1 MNMHLYPKL
10 AWHGIIKNKKTYV
23 PFLLTSIGLVMM
35 FYIVSYLTY
44 NKSVKQMRGGSD
56 MQMILSWGVPVVA
69 FFVVIFLFY
78 MNSFLMRRRKTEFGL
93 YNILGMGKG
102 NIARVLLWQNLM
114 LFAVSIVG
122 GLGMGILLSKLAE
135 LCAAKMLSNQAS
147 LAFVIEP
154 SAVRNTL
161 FLTVLS
167 FVLILLYSLGQIHVA
182 KPIELLHGEKTGE
195 KPPKARWILALIGV
209 VLLGTAYYLA
219 VTTREPVQ
227 ALLVLFVA
235 IVLVIVGSYL
245 LFICGS
251 VALCKM
257 LQKNKKYYYKLNHFI
272 SVSSMSYRMK
282 RNGASLASICI
293 LSTGVLVMISS
304 SLCLRIGEDE
314 SLHARYPRDIEVS
327 ILTKDYDQSIAAAS
341 YIEQQVD
348 AVLQASHQTRKNELA
363 YNNLNFAALRQG
375 GDISVKQYTEVS
387 GTQYAESIDKLV
399 MLNIVTLDTYEKIT
413 GTTETLGENEVL
425 LHMFRG
431 KYSDDSLNID
441 GQFQF
446 HVQKQVDAY
455 IESGD
460 NTAATYPTMYLVV
473 PDGDTMNR
481 LYEYQYS
488 VYGEKAASSLQT
500 CMGFDLSCNADAQIQ
515 LTEKL
520 IEQFASGAETHLD
533 YFYEV
538 KGLEMQRYSFYSLFG
553 GLLFLGILLS
563 VVFLFGTVLIM
574 YYKQISEGYEDAA
587 RFEILQKV
595 GMTRKE
601 IKKSINSQILTVFAA
616 PLLASGVHMCFAF
629 PLIRK
634 LLMMFGLSNTPLL
647 VGVTVGSY
655 LVFAVLYAVMYKA
668 TSRSYYQ
675 LVK

>member
-1 MNMHLYPKL
+1 MKMNLYPKL
-10 AWHGIIKNKKTYV
+10 AWHGISKNKKTYV

-44 NKSVKQMRGGSD
+44 NKSVKQMRGGDD

-93 YNILGMGKG
+93 YNILGMGKS
-102 NIARVLLWQNLM
+102 NIARILLWQNFM
-114 LFAVSIVG
+114 LLVVSAAG

-304 SLCLRIGEDE
+304 SLCLRIGEDA
-314 SLHARYPRDIEVS
+314 SLHTRYPRDLEVG
-327 ILTKDYDQSIAAAS
+327 IFTKDYDQSVAAAS

-348 AVLQASHQTRKNELA
+348 AVLQASHQTRKNELT

-375 GDISVKQYTEVS
+375 GDISVKPYTEVS
-387 GTQYAESIDKLV
+387 GTQLV
-399 MLNIVTLDTYEKIT
+399 MLNFVTLDTYEKIT

-425 LHMFRG
+425 LCMFRG
-431 KYSDDSLNID
+431 TFSGDALNID
-441 GQFQF
+441 DQFQF
-446 HVQKQVDAY
+446 HIKKQVPDFL
-455 IESGD
+455 ESGD
-460 NTAATYPTMYLVV
+460 NAIATYPTMYLVV
-473 PDGDTMNR
+473 PDGETMSR
-481 LYEYQYS
+481 LYKYQYS
-488 VYGEKAASSLQT
+488 VYGEEMASSYQT
-500 CMGFDLSCNADAQIQ
+500 WLGFDLDCNADTQMELEKQ
-515 LTEKL
+515 LEQ
-520 IEQFASGAETHLD
+520 QFADNAQTHQE

-538 KGLEMQRYSFYSLFG
+538 ESLEMQRYSFYSLFG

-595 GMTRKE
+595 GMTRKA

-616 PLLASGVHMCFAF
+616 PLLASGVHLCFAF
-629 PLIRK
+629 PLLRK
-634 LLMMFGLSNTPLL
+634 LLLMFGLSNTPLL

-655 LVFAVLYAVMYKA
+655 LIFGVLYAVMYKA

>member
-1 MNMHLYPKL
+1 MKMNLYPKL
-10 AWHGIIKNKKTYV
+10 AWHGIVKNKKTYV

-35 FYIVSYLTY
+35 FYIVSYLAY
-44 NKSVKQMRGGSD
+44 NKSVKQMRGGDD

-102 NIARVLLWQNLM
+102 NIARILLWQNLM
-114 LFAVSIVG
+114 LLAVSIVG

-147 LAFVIEP
+147 LVFVIEP
-154 SAVRNTL
+154 NAVRNTL
-161 FLTVLS
+161 LLTVFS

-182 KPIELLHGEKTGE
+182 KPVELLHGEKTGE
-195 KPPKARWILALIGV
+195 KPPKARWLLTLIGV

-219 VTTREPVQ
+219 VTTKEPVK
-227 ALLVLFVA
+227 ALIVLFVA
-235 IVLVIVGSYL
+235 IVLVIIASYL

-251 VALCKM
+251 VALCKL

-304 SLCLRIGEDE
+304 SLCLRIGEDA
-314 SLHARYPRDIEVS
+314 SLHTSYPRDIEVG
-327 ILTKDYDQSIAAAS
+327 ILTKDYDQSVAAAS

-348 AVLQASHQTRKNELA
+348 AVLQSSHQTRKNELA
-363 YNNLNFAALRQG
+363 YNNLNFAALLEG
-375 GDISVKQYTEVS
+375 SDISVKRYTEISGSQYT
-387 GTQYAESIDKLV
+387 ESIDKLV

-431 KYSDDSLNID
+431 KFKGDSLNID
-441 GQFQF
+441 DQFQF
-446 HVQKQVDAY
+446 HVQKQVSSYA
-455 IESGD
+455 ESGD
-460 NTAATYPTMYLVV
+460 NAAAINPTMYLVV
-473 PDGDTMNR
+473 PDGETMKQ
-481 LYEYQYS
+481 LYEYQYA
-488 VYGEKAASSLQT
+488 VYGKDMASSYQT
-500 CMGFDLSCNADAQIQ
+500 WLGFDLDCNADTQIQ

-520 IEQFASGAETHLD
+520 MDQFASGAETHHD
-533 YFYEV
+533 YFYQI
-538 KGLEMQRYSFYSLFG
+538 KSLEMQRYSFYSLFG
-553 GLLFLGILLS
+553 GLLYLGILLS

-616 PLLASGVHMCFAF
+616 PLLASGVHLCFAF
-629 PLIRK
+629 PLIQK
-634 LLMMFGLSNTPLL
+634 LLLMFGLSNTPLL

-655 LVFAVLYAVMYKA
+655 MIFAALYAVMYKA

>member
-1 MNMHLYPKL
+1 MKMNLYPKL
-10 AWHGIIKNKKTYV
+10 AWHGISKNKKTYV

-44 NKSVKQMRGGSD
+44 NKSVKQMRGGDD

-93 YNILGMGKG
+93 YNILGMGKS
-102 NIARVLLWQNLM
+102 NIARILLWQNFM
-114 LFAVSIVG
+114 LLVVSAAG

-209 VLLGTAYYLA
+209 VLLGTANYLA

-235 IVLVIVGSYL
+235 IVLVIIGSYL

-460 NTAATYPTMYLVV
+460 NAIATYPTMYLVV
-473 PDGDTMNR
+473 PDGETMSR

-488 VYGEKAASSLQT
+488 VYGEEMASSYQT
-500 CMGFDLSCNADAQIQ
+500 WLGFDLDCNADTQIELTKQ
-515 LTEKL
+515 LYD
-520 IEQFASGAETHLD
+520 QFAEGSETHPN
-533 YFYEV
+533 FYYEI
-538 KGLEMQRYSFYSLFG
+538 KGLETQRYSFYSLFG

-616 PLLASGVHMCFAF
+616 PLLASGVHLCFAF
-629 PLIRK
+629 PLIQK
-634 LLMMFGLSNTPLL
+634 LLLMFGLSNTPLL

-655 LVFAVLYAVMYKA
+655 LIFGVLYAVMYKA

>member
-1 MNMHLYPKL
+1 MKMNLYPKL
-10 AWHGIIKNKKTYV
+10 AWHGISKNKKTYV

-44 NKSVKQMRGGSD
+44 NKSVKQMRGGDD

-93 YNILGMGKG
+93 YNILGMGKS
-102 NIARVLLWQNLM
+102 NIARILLWQNFM
-114 LFAVSIVG
+114 LLVVSAAG

-235 IVLVIVGSYL
+235 IVLVIIGSYL

-460 NTAATYPTMYLVV
+460 NAIATYPTMYLVV
-473 PDGDTMNR
+473 PDGETMSR

-488 VYGEKAASSLQT
+488 VYGEEMASSYQT
-500 CMGFDLSCNADAQIQ
+500 WLGFDLDCNADTQIELTKQ
-515 LTEKL
+515 LYD
-520 IEQFASGAETHLD
+520 QFAEGSETHPN
-533 YFYEV
+533 FYYEI
-538 KGLEMQRYSFYSLFG
+538 KGLETQRYSSYSLFG

-616 PLLASGVHMCFAF
+616 PLLASGVHLCFAF
-629 PLIRK
+629 PLIQK
-634 LLMMFGLSNTPLL
+634 LLLMFGLSNTPLL

-655 LVFAVLYAVMYKA
+655 LIFGVLYAVMYKA

>member
-1 MNMHLYPKL
+1 MKMNLYPKL
-10 AWHGIIKNKKTYV
+10 AWHGISKNKKTYV

-35 FYIVSYLTY
+35 FYIVSYFTY
-44 NKSVKQMRGGSD
+44 NKSVKQMRGGDD

-93 YNILGMGKG
+93 YNILGMGKS
-102 NIARVLLWQNLM
+102 NIARILLWQNFM
-114 LFAVSIVG
+114 LLVVSAAG

-616 PLLASGVHMCFAF
+616 PLLASGVHLCFAF
-629 PLIRK
+629 PLIQK
-634 LLMMFGLSNTPLL
+634 LLLMFGLSNTPLL

-655 LVFAVLYAVMYKA
+655 LIFGVLYAVMYKA

>member
-1 MNMHLYPKL
+1 M
-10 AWHGIIKNKKTYV
+10 
-23 PFLLTSIGLVMM
+23 
-35 FYIVSYLTY
+35 
-44 NKSVKQMRGGSD
+44 
-56 MQMILSWGVPVVA
+56 
-69 FFVVIFLFY
+69 
-78 MNSFLMRRRKTEFGL
+78 
-93 YNILGMGKG
+93 
-102 NIARVLLWQNLM
+102 
-114 LFAVSIVG
+114 
-122 GLGMGILLSKLAE
+122 
-135 LCAAKMLSNQAS
+135 
-147 LAFVIEP
+147 
-154 SAVRNTL
+154 
-161 FLTVLS
+161 
-167 FVLILLYSLGQIHVA
+167 
-182 KPIELLHGEKTGE
+182 
-195 KPPKARWILALIGV
+195 

-348 AVLQASHQTRKNELA
+348 AILQASHQTRKNELA

-616 PLLASGVHMCFAF
+616 PLLASGVHLCFAF
-629 PLIRK
+629 PLIQK
-634 LLMMFGLSNTPLL
+634 LLLMFGLSNTPLL

-655 LVFAVLYAVMYKA
+655 LIFGVLYAVMYKA

>member
-1 MNMHLYPKL
+1 MKMNLYPKL
-10 AWHGIIKNKKTYV
+10 AWHGISKNKKTYV

-44 NKSVKQMRGGSD
+44 NKSVKQMRGGDD

-93 YNILGMGKG
+93 YNILGMGKS
-102 NIARVLLWQNLM
+102 NIARILLWQNFM
-114 LFAVSIVG
+114 LLVVSAAG

-227 ALLVLFVA
+227 ALRVLFVA

-348 AVLQASHQTRKNELA
+348 AVLQASHQTLKNEIA
-363 YNNLNFAALRQG
+363 YNNLNFAALKQG
-375 GDISVKQYTEVS
+375 SDISVKQYTEVS

-500 CMGFDLSCNADAQIQ
+500 CMGFDLDCNADTQIELTKQ
-515 LTEKL
+515 LYD
-520 IEQFASGAETHLD
+520 QFAEGSETHPN
-533 YFYEV
+533 FYYEI
-538 KGLEMQRYSFYSLFG
+538 KGLETQRYSFYSLFG

-616 PLLASGVHMCFAF
+616 PLLASGVHLCFAF
-629 PLIRK
+629 PLIQK
-634 LLMMFGLSNTPLL
+634 LLLMFGLSNTPLL

-655 LVFAVLYAVMYKA
+655 LIFGVLYAVMYKA

>member
-1 MNMHLYPKL
+1 M
-10 AWHGIIKNKKTYV
+10 
-23 PFLLTSIGLVMM
+23 
-35 FYIVSYLTY
+35 
-44 NKSVKQMRGGSD
+44 
-56 MQMILSWGVPVVA
+56 
-69 FFVVIFLFY
+69 
-78 MNSFLMRRRKTEFGL
+78 
-93 YNILGMGKG
+93 
-102 NIARVLLWQNLM
+102 
-114 LFAVSIVG
+114 
-122 GLGMGILLSKLAE
+122 
-135 LCAAKMLSNQAS
+135 
-147 LAFVIEP
+147 
-154 SAVRNTL
+154 RNTL

-348 AVLQASHQTRKNELA
+348 AVLQASHQTLKNEIA
-363 YNNLNFAALRQG
+363 YNNLNFAALKQG
-375 GDISVKQYTEVS
+375 SDISVKQYTEVS

-500 CMGFDLSCNADAQIQ
+500 CMGFDLDCNADTQIELTKQ
-515 LTEKL
+515 LYD
-520 IEQFASGAETHLD
+520 QFAEGSETHPN
-533 YFYEV
+533 FYYEI
-538 KGLEMQRYSFYSLFG
+538 KGLETQRYSFYSLFG

-616 PLLASGVHMCFAF
+616 PLLASGVHLCFAF
-629 PLIRK
+629 PLIQK
-634 LLMMFGLSNTPLL
+634 LLLMFGLSNTPLL

-655 LVFAVLYAVMYKA
+655 LIFGVLYAVMYKA

>member
-1 MNMHLYPKL
+1 
-10 AWHGIIKNKKTYV
+10 
-23 PFLLTSIGLVMM
+23 
-35 FYIVSYLTY
+35 
-44 NKSVKQMRGGSD
+44 
-56 MQMILSWGVPVVA
+56 
-69 FFVVIFLFY
+69 
-78 MNSFLMRRRKTEFGL
+78 
-93 YNILGMGKG
+93 
-102 NIARVLLWQNLM
+102 
-114 LFAVSIVG
+114 
-122 GLGMGILLSKLAE
+122 MGILLSKLAE

-616 PLLASGVHMCFAF
+616 PLLASGVHLCFAF
-629 PLIRK
+629 PLIQK
-634 LLMMFGLSNTPLL
+634 LLLMFGLSNTPLL

-655 LVFAVLYAVMYKA
+655 LIFGVLYAVMYKA

>member
-1 MNMHLYPKL
+1 MKMNLYPKL
-10 AWHGIIKNKKTYV
+10 AWHGISKNKKTYV

-44 NKSVKQMRGGSD
+44 NKSVKQMRGGDD

-93 YNILGMGKG
+93 YNILGMGKS
-102 NIARVLLWQNLM
+102 NIARILLWQNFM
-114 LFAVSIVG
+114 LLVVSAAG

-314 SLHARYPRDIEVS
+314 SLHTRYPRDIEVG
-327 ILTKDYDQSIAAAS
+327 IFTKDYDQSMEAAS

-399 MLNIVTLDTYEKIT
+399 MLNFVTLDTYEKIT

-425 LHMFRG
+425 LCMFRG
-431 KYSDDSLNID
+431 TFSGDSLNID
-441 GQFQF
+441 DQFQF
-446 HVQKQVDAY
+446 HIRKQVPDFL
-455 IESGD
+455 ESGD
-460 NTAATYPTMYLVV
+460 NATATYPTMYLVV
-473 PDGDTMNR
+473 PDGETMSR

-500 CMGFDLSCNADAQIQ
+500 CMGFDLDCNADTQIELTKQ
-515 LTEKL
+515 LYD
-520 IEQFASGAETHLD
+520 QFAEGSETHPN
-533 YFYEV
+533 FYYEI
-538 KGLEMQRYSFYSLFG
+538 KGLETQRYSFYSLFG

-616 PLLASGVHMCFAF
+616 PLLASGVHLCFAF
-629 PLIRK
+629 PLIQK
-634 LLMMFGLSNTPLL
+634 LLLMFGLSNTPLL

-655 LVFAVLYAVMYKA
+655 LIFGVLYAVMYKA

>member
-1 MNMHLYPKL
+1 MKMNLYPKL
-10 AWHGIIKNKKTYV
+10 AWHGISKNKKTYV

-44 NKSVKQMRGGSD
+44 NKSVKQMRGGDD

-93 YNILGMGKG
+93 YNILGMGKS
-102 NIARVLLWQNLM
+102 NIARILLWQNFM
-114 LFAVSIVG
+114 LLVVSAAG

-147 LAFVIEP
+147 LVFVIEP
-154 SAVRNTL
+154 YAVRNTL
-161 FLTVLS
+161 ILTVLS

-182 KPIELLHGEKTGE
+182 KPVELLHGEKTGE

-235 IVLVIVGSYL
+235 IVLVIIGSYL

-304 SLCLRIGEDE
+304 SLCLRIGEDD
-314 SLHARYPRDIEVS
+314 SLHTRYPRDIEVG
-327 ILTKDYDQSIAAAS
+327 ILTKDYDQSMEAAS

-399 MLNIVTLDTYEKIT
+399 MLNFVTLDTYEKIT

-425 LHMFRG
+425 LCMFRG
-431 KYSDDSLNID
+431 TFSGDSLNID
-441 GQFQF
+441 DQFQF
-446 HVQKQVDAY
+446 HIRKQVPDFL
-455 IESGD
+455 ESGD
-460 NTAATYPTMYLVV
+460 NAIATYPTMYLVV
-473 PDGDTMNR
+473 PDGETMSR

-488 VYGEKAASSLQT
+488 VYGEEMASSYQT
-500 CMGFDLSCNADAQIQ
+500 WLGFDLDCNADTQIELTKQ
-515 LTEKL
+515 LYD
-520 IEQFASGAETHLD
+520 QFAEGSETHPN
-533 YFYEV
+533 FYYEI
-538 KGLEMQRYSFYSLFG
+538 KGLETQRYSFYSL
-553 GLLFLGILLS
+553 LFLGNLLS
-563 VVFLFGTVLIM
+563 VVFLFGMVLIM

-616 PLLASGVHMCFAF
+616 PLLASGVHLCFAF
-629 PLIRK
+629 PLIQK
-634 LLMMFGLSNTPLL
+634 LLLMFGLSNTPLL

-655 LVFAVLYAVMYKA
+655 LIFGVLYAVMYKA

>member
-1 MNMHLYPKL
+1 MKMNLYPKL
-10 AWHGIIKNKKTYV
+10 AWHGISKNKKTYV

-44 NKSVKQMRGGSD
+44 NKSVKQMRGGDD

-93 YNILGMGKG
+93 YNILGMGKS
-102 NIARVLLWQNLM
+102 NIAHILLWQNFM
-114 LFAVSIVG
+114 LLVVSAAG

-616 PLLASGVHMCFAF
+616 PLLASGVHLCFAF
-629 PLIRK
+629 PLIQK
-634 LLMMFGLSNTPLL
+634 LLLMFGLSNTPLL

-655 LVFAVLYAVMYKA
+655 LIFGVLYAVMYKA

>member
-1 MNMHLYPKL
+1 MKMNLYPKL
-10 AWHGIIKNKKTYV
+10 AWHGISKNKKTYV

-35 FYIVSYLTY
+35 FYIVSYLAY
-44 NKSVKQMRGGSD
+44 NKSVKQMRGGDD

-93 YNILGMGKG
+93 YNILGMGKS
-102 NIARVLLWQNLM
+102 NIARILLWQNFM
-114 LFAVSIVG
+114 LLVVSAAG
-122 GLGMGILLSKLAE
+122 GLGMGLLLSKLAE

-147 LAFVIEP
+147 LVFVIEP
-154 SAVRNTL
+154 YAVRNTL
-161 FLTVLS
+161 ILTVLS

-182 KPIELLHGEKTGE
+182 KPVELLHGEKNGE
-195 KPPKARWILALIGV
+195 KPPKTRWLLTLIGV

-235 IVLVIVGSYL
+235 IVLVIIGSYL

-304 SLCLRIGEDE
+304 SLCLRIGEDD
-314 SLHARYPRDIEVS
+314 SLHTRYPRDIEVG
-327 ILTKDYDQSIAAAS
+327 ILTKDYDQSMEAAS

-363 YNNLNFAALRQG
+363 YNNLNFAALLDG
-375 GDISVKQYTEVS
+375 SDVSVKKYTEISAAQYTE
-387 GTQYAESIDKLV
+387 SISNLV
-399 MLNIVTLDTYEKIT
+399 MLNIVTLNTYEKIT

-425 LHMFRG
+425 LYMYRG
-431 KYSDDSLNID
+431 KFKGDSLNID
-441 GQFQF
+441 DQFQF
-446 HVQKQVDAY
+446 HVQKQVPAY
-455 IESGD
+455 AESGD
-460 NTAATYPTMYLVV
+460 NAAAINPTIYLVV
-473 PDGDTMNR
+473 PDDDTIKQ
-481 LYEYQYS
+481 LYKYQYT
-488 VYGEKAASSLQT
+488 VYGKETASNYQT
-500 CMGFDLSCNADAQIQ
+500 WMGFDLDCNADTQIELTKQ
-515 LTEKL
+515 LDD
-520 IEQFASGAETHLD
+520 QFAEGSETHPN
-533 YFYEV
+533 FYYEI
-538 KGLEMQRYSFYSLFG
+538 KGLETQRYSFYSLFG

-616 PLLASGVHMCFAF
+616 PLLASGVHLCFAF
-629 PLIRK
+629 PLIQK
-634 LLMMFGLSNTPLL
+634 LLLMFGLSNTPLL

-655 LVFAVLYAVMYKA
+655 LIFGVLYAVMYKA

>member
-1 MNMHLYPKL
+1 MKMNLYPKL
-10 AWHGIIKNKKTYV
+10 AWHGISKNKKTYV

-44 NKSVKQMRGGSD
+44 NKSVKQMRGGDD

-93 YNILGMGKG
+93 YNILGMGKS
-102 NIARVLLWQNLM
+102 NIARILLWQYFM
-114 LFAVSIVG
+114 LLVVSAAG

-616 PLLASGVHMCFAF
+616 PLLASGVHLCFAF
-629 PLIRK
+629 PLIQK
-634 LLMMFGLSNTPLL
+634 LLLMFGLSNTPLL

-655 LVFAVLYAVMYKA
+655 LIFGVLYAVMYKA

>member
-1 MNMHLYPKL
+1 MKMNLYPKL
-10 AWHGIIKNKKTYV
+10 AWHGISKNKKTYV

-44 NKSVKQMRGGSD
+44 NKSVKQMRGGDD

-93 YNILGMGKG
+93 YNILGMGKS
-102 NIARVLLWQNLM
+102 NIARILLWQNFM
-114 LFAVSIVG
+114 LLVVSAAG

-135 LCAAKMLSNQAS
+135 LCAAKMLSNQDS

-182 KPIELLHGEKTGE
+182 KPVELLHGEKTGE

-235 IVLVIVGSYL
+235 IVLVIIGSYL

-251 VALCKM
+251 VALCKL

-304 SLCLRIGEDE
+304 SLCLRIGEDD
-314 SLHARYPRDIEVS
+314 SLHTRYPRDIEVG
-327 ILTKDYDQSIAAAS
+327 ILTKDYDQSMEAAS

-348 AVLQASHQTRKNELA
+348 AVLQASHQTLKNEIA
-363 YNNLNFAALRQG
+363 YNNLNFAALKQG
-375 GDISVKQYTEVS
+375 SDISVKQYTEVS
-387 GTQYAESIDKLV
+387 GTQYAENINNLV
-399 MLNIVTLDTYEKIT
+399 MLNFVTLDTYEKIT

-425 LHMFRG
+425 LCMFRG
-431 KYSDDSLNID
+431 TFSGDSLNID
-441 GQFQF
+441 DQFQF
-446 HVQKQVDAY
+446 HIRKQVPDFL
-455 IESGD
+455 ESGD
-460 NTAATYPTMYLVV
+460 NATATYPTMYLVV
-473 PDGDTMNR
+473 PDGETMSR

-488 VYGEKAASSLQT
+488 VYGEEMASSYQT
-500 CMGFDLSCNADAQIQ
+500 WLGFDLDCNADTQIELTKQ
-515 LTEKL
+515 LYD
-520 IEQFASGAETHLD
+520 QFAEGSETHPN
-533 YFYEV
+533 FYYEI
-538 KGLEMQRYSFYSLFG
+538 KGLETQRYSFYSLFG

-616 PLLASGVHMCFAF
+616 PLLASGVHLCFAF
-629 PLIRK
+629 PLIQK
-634 LLMMFGLSNTPLL
+634 LLLMFGLSNTPLL

-655 LVFAVLYAVMYKA
+655 LIFGVLYAVMYKA

>member
-1 MNMHLYPKL
+1 MKMNLYPKL

-44 NKSVKQMRGGSD
+44 NKSVKQMRGGDD

-102 NIARVLLWQNLM
+102 NIARILLWQNLM
-114 LFAVSIVG
+114 LFVVSTVG

-147 LAFVIEP
+147 LVFVIEP
-154 SAVRNTL
+154 NAVRNTL
-161 FLTVLS
+161 LLTVLS

-182 KPIELLHGEKTGE
+182 KPVELLHGEKTGE
-195 KPPKARWILALIGV
+195 KPPKARWLLALIGV
-209 VLLGTAYYLA
+209 VLLSTAYYLA
-219 VTTREPVQ
+219 VTTKEPVQ

-235 IVLVIVGSYL
+235 IVLVIIGSYL

-251 VALCKM
+251 VALCKL

-314 SLHARYPRDIEVS
+314 SLHTRYPRDIEVG
-327 ILTKDYDQSIAAAS
+327 IVTKDYDQSIAAAS

-363 YNNLNFAALRQG
+363 YNNLNFTALLDG
-375 GDISVKQYTEVS
+375 SDISIKKYTEIS
-387 GTQYAESIDKLV
+387 GTQYAESIDNLV
-399 MLNIVTLDTYEKIT
+399 ILNIVTLDTYEKIT
-413 GTTETLGENEVL
+413 GTTETLGKNEVL

-431 KYSDDSLNID
+431 KFNGDSLNLD
-441 GQFQF
+441 DQLQF
-446 HVQKQVDAY
+446 HVQKQVPAY
-455 IESGD
+455 AESGD
-460 NTAATYPTMYLVV
+460 NAAAINPTMYLVV
-473 PDGDTMNR
+473 PDGDTMKQ
-481 LYEYQYS
+481 LYEYQYAA
-488 VYGEKAASSLQT
+488 YGKEMASSYQT
-500 CMGFDLSCNADAQIQ
+500 WMGFDLDCDADTQME
-515 LTEKL
+515 LTEQL
-520 IEQFASGAETHLD
+520 YDQFAEGSETHPN
-533 YFYEV
+533 YFYEI
-538 KGLEMQRYSFYSLFG
+538 KGLETQRYSFYSLFG

-601 IKKSINSQILTVFAA
+601 IRKSINSQILTVFAA
-616 PLLASGVHMCFAF
+616 PLLASGIHLCFAF
-629 PLIRK
+629 PLIQK
-634 LLMMFGLSNTPLL
+634 LLLMFGLSNTPLL
-647 VGVTVGSY
+647 VGITVGSY
-655 LVFAVLYAVMYKA
+655 LIFGILYAVMYKA

>member
-1 MNMHLYPKL
+1 MKMNLYPKL
-10 AWHGIIKNKKTYV
+10 AWHGISKNKKTYV

-44 NKSVKQMRGGSD
+44 NKSVKQMRGGDD

-93 YNILGMGKG
+93 YNILGMGKS
-102 NIARVLLWQNLM
+102 NIARILLWQNFM
-114 LFAVSIVG
+114 LLVVSAAG

-304 SLCLRIGEDE
+304 SLCLRIGEDD
-314 SLHARYPRDIEVS
+314 SLHTRYPRDIEVS

-348 AVLQASHQTRKNELA
+348 AVLQASHQTLKNEIA
-363 YNNLNFAALRQG
+363 YNNLNFAALKQG
-375 GDISVKQYTEVS
+375 SDISVKQYTEVS

-500 CMGFDLSCNADAQIQ
+500 CMGFDLDCNADTQIELTKQ
-515 LTEKL
+515 LYD
-520 IEQFASGAETHLD
+520 QFAEGSETHPN
-533 YFYEV
+533 FYYEI
-538 KGLEMQRYSFYSLFG
+538 KGLETQRYSFYSLFG

-616 PLLASGVHMCFAF
+616 PLLASGVHLCFAF
-629 PLIRK
+629 PLIQK
-634 LLMMFGLSNTPLL
+634 LLLMFGLSNTPLL

-655 LVFAVLYAVMYKA
+655 LIFGVLYAVMYKA

>member
-1 MNMHLYPKL
+1 
-10 AWHGIIKNKKTYV
+10 
-23 PFLLTSIGLVMM
+23 
-35 FYIVSYLTY
+35 
-44 NKSVKQMRGGSD
+44 
-56 MQMILSWGVPVVA
+56 
-69 FFVVIFLFY
+69 
-78 MNSFLMRRRKTEFGL
+78 
-93 YNILGMGKG
+93 
-102 NIARVLLWQNLM
+102 
-114 LFAVSIVG
+114 
-122 GLGMGILLSKLAE
+122 MGILLSKLAE

-195 KPPKARWILALIGV
+195 KPPKARWLLTLIGV

-219 VTTREPVQ
+219 VTTKEPVQ

-235 IVLVIVGSYL
+235 IVLVIIGSYL

-251 VALCKM
+251 VALCKL

-500 CMGFDLSCNADAQIQ
+500 CMGFDLDCNADTQIELTKQ
-515 LTEKL
+515 LYD
-520 IEQFASGAETHLD
+520 QFAEGSETHPN
-533 YFYEV
+533 FYYEI
-538 KGLEMQRYSFYSLFG
+538 KGLETQRYSFYSLFG

-616 PLLASGVHMCFAF
+616 PLLASGVHLCFAF
-629 PLIRK
+629 PLIQK
-634 LLMMFGLSNTPLL
+634 LLLMFGLSNTPLL

-655 LVFAVLYAVMYKA
+655 LIFGVLYAVMYKA

>member
-1 MNMHLYPKL
+1 MKMNLYPKL
-10 AWHGIIKNKKTYV
+10 AWHGISKNKKTYV

-44 NKSVKQMRGGSD
+44 NKSVKQMRGGDD

-93 YNILGMGKG
+93 YNILGMGKS
-102 NIARVLLWQNLM
+102 NIAHILLWQNFM
-114 LFAVSIVG
+114 LLVVSAAG

-348 AVLQASHQTRKNELA
+348 AVLQASHQTLKNEIA
-363 YNNLNFAALRQG
+363 YNNLNFAALKQG
-375 GDISVKQYTEVS
+375 SDISVKQYTEVS

-399 MLNIVTLDTYEKIT
+399 MLNFVTLDTYEKIT

-616 PLLASGVHMCFAF
+616 PLLASGVHLCFAF
-629 PLIRK
+629 PLIQK
-634 LLMMFGLSNTPLL
+634 LLLMFGLSNTPLL

-655 LVFAVLYAVMYKA
+655 LIFGVLYAVMYKA

>member
-1 MNMHLYPKL
+1 MDFFSVLALLGGLAIFLYGMNLMGDGLAKVAGGKL
-10 AWHGIIKNKKTYV
+10 ERILET
-23 PFLLTSIGLVMM
+23 LTSNPIRAVL
-35 FYIVSYLTY
+35 
-44 NKSVKQMRGGSD
+44 
-56 MQMILSWGVPVVA
+56 
-69 FFVVIFLFY
+69 
-78 MNSFLMRRRKTEFGL
+78 
-93 YNILGMGKG
+93 LGMGVTAVIQSSSATTVMVVGFVNSGIMKLSQVVG
-102 NIARVLLWQNLM
+102 IIMGANIGTTVTSWILSLTGIQSDNFIIR
-114 LFAVSIVG
+114 LF
-122 GLGMGILLSKLAE
+122 K
-135 LCAAKMLSNQAS
+135 
-147 LAFVIEP
+147 P
-154 SAVRNTL
+154 T
-161 FLTVLS
+161 S
-167 FVLILLYSLGQIHVA
+167 FS
-182 KPIELLHGEKTGE
+182 P
-195 KPPKARWILALIGV
+195 ILALIGV

-235 IVLVIVGSYL
+235 IVLVIIGSYL

-460 NTAATYPTMYLVV
+460 NAIATYPTMYLVV
-473 PDGDTMNR
+473 PDGETMSR

-488 VYGEKAASSLQT
+488 VYGEEMASSYQT
-500 CMGFDLSCNADAQIQ
+500 WLGFDLDCNADTQIELTKQ
-515 LTEKL
+515 LYD
-520 IEQFASGAETHLD
+520 QFAEGSETHPN
-533 YFYEV
+533 FYYEI
-538 KGLEMQRYSFYSLFG
+538 KGLETQRYSFYSLFG

-616 PLLASGVHMCFAF
+616 PLLASGVHLCFAF
-629 PLIRK
+629 PLIQK
-634 LLMMFGLSNTPLL
+634 LLLMFGLSNTPLL

-655 LVFAVLYAVMYKA
+655 LIFGVLYAVMYKA

>member
-1 MNMHLYPKL
+1 MKMNLYPKL
-10 AWHGIIKNKKTYV
+10 AWHGISKNKKTYV

-44 NKSVKQMRGGSD
+44 NKSVKQMRGGDD

-93 YNILGMGKG
+93 YNILGMGKS
-102 NIARVLLWQNLM
+102 NIARILLWQNFM
-114 LFAVSIVG
+114 LLVVSAAG

-587 RFEILQKV
+587 WFEILQKV

-616 PLLASGVHMCFAF
+616 PLLASGVHLCFAF
-629 PLIRK
+629 PLIQK
-634 LLMMFGLSNTPLL
+634 LLLMFGLSNTPLL

-655 LVFAVLYAVMYKA
+655 LIFGVLYAVMYKA

>member
-1 MNMHLYPKL
+1 MKMNLYPKL
-10 AWHGIIKNKKTYV
+10 AWHGISKNKKTYV

-44 NKSVKQMRGGSD
+44 NKSVKQMRGGDD

-93 YNILGMGKG
+93 YNILGMGKS
-102 NIARVLLWQNLM
+102 NIARILLWQNFM
-114 LFAVSIVG
+114 LLVVSAAG

-293 LSTGVLVMISS
+293 LSTGVLVMSSS

-348 AVLQASHQTRKNELA
+348 AVLQASHQTLKNEIA
-363 YNNLNFAALRQG
+363 YNNLNFAALKQG
-375 GDISVKQYTEVS
+375 SDISVKQYTEVS

-500 CMGFDLSCNADAQIQ
+500 CMGFDLDCNADTQIELTKQ
-515 LTEKL
+515 LYD
-520 IEQFASGAETHLD
+520 QFAEGSETHPN
-533 YFYEV
+533 FYYEI
-538 KGLEMQRYSFYSLFG
+538 KGLETQRYSFYSLFG

-616 PLLASGVHMCFAF
+616 PLLASGVHLCFAF
-629 PLIRK
+629 PLIQK
-634 LLMMFGLSNTPLL
+634 LLLMFGLSNTPLL

-655 LVFAVLYAVMYKA
+655 LIFGVLYAVMYKA

>member
-1 MNMHLYPKL
+1 MKMNLYPKL
-10 AWHGIIKNKKTYV
+10 AWHGISKNKKTYV

-44 NKSVKQMRGGSD
+44 NKSVKQMRGGDD

-93 YNILGMGKG
+93 YNILGMGKS
-102 NIARVLLWQNLM
+102 NIARILLWQNFM
-114 LFAVSIVG
+114 LLVVSAAG

-500 CMGFDLSCNADAQIQ
+500 CMGFDLDCNADTQIELTKQ
-515 LTEKL
+515 LYD
-520 IEQFASGAETHLD
+520 QFAEGSETHPN
-533 YFYEV
+533 FYYEI
-538 KGLEMQRYSFYSLFG
+538 KGLETQRYSFYSLFG

-616 PLLASGVHMCFAF
+616 PLL
-629 PLIRK
+629 
-634 LLMMFGLSNTPLL
+634 

-655 LVFAVLYAVMYKA
+655 LIFGVLYAVMYKA

>member
-44 NKSVKQMRGGSD
+44 NKSVKQMRGGDD

-167 FVLILLYSLGQIHVA
+167 FVLILLYSLGQIRVA

-195 KPPKARWILALIGV
+195 KPPKARWILALLGML
-209 VLLGTAYYLA
+209 LLGTAYYLA
-219 VTTREPVQ
+219 LTTKDPIQ
-227 ALLVLFVA
+227 ALLVLFIA
-235 IVLVIVGSYL
+235 IVLVIIASYL

-251 VALCKM
+251 VALCKL
-257 LQKNKKYYYKLNHFI
+257 LQKNKKYYYKLNHFV

-304 SLCLRIGEDE
+304 SLCLRIGEDA
-314 SLHARYPRDIEVS
+314 SLHTRYPRDLEVG
-327 ILTKDYDQSIAAAS
+327 IFTKDYDQSVAAAS

-375 GDISVKQYTEVS
+375 GDISVKPYTEVS
-387 GTQYAESIDKLV
+387 GTQLV
-399 MLNIVTLDTYEKIT
+399 MLNFVTLDTYEKIT

-425 LHMFRG
+425 LCMFRG
-431 KYSDDSLNID
+431 TFSGDALNID
-441 GQFQF
+441 DQFQF
-446 HVQKQVDAY
+446 HIKKQVPDFL
-455 IESGD
+455 ESGD
-460 NTAATYPTMYLVV
+460 NAIATYPTMYLVV
-473 PDGDTMNR
+473 PDGETMSR
-481 LYEYQYS
+481 LYKYQYS
-488 VYGEKAASSLQT
+488 VYGEEMASSYQT
-500 CMGFDLSCNADAQIQ
+500 WLGFDLDCNADTQMKLEKQ
-515 LTEKL
+515 LEQ
-520 IEQFASGAETHLD
+520 QFADNAQTHQE

-538 KGLEMQRYSFYSLFG
+538 ESLEMQRYSFYSLFG
-553 GLLFLGILLS
+553 GLLYLGILLS

-574 YYKQISEGYEDAA
+574 YYKQISEGYEDQA
-587 RFEILQKV
+587 RFEIMQRV
-595 GMTRKE
+595 GMTKTDIR
-601 IKKSINSQILTVFAA
+601 KSINSQLLLVFFL
-616 PLLASGVHMCFAF
+616 PLLFAGLHLGFAF
-629 PLIRK
+629 PFIHK
-634 LLMMFGLSNTPLL
+634 LLILFNLTNLKLL
-647 VGVTVGSY
+647 IGTTVIT
-655 LVFAVLYAVMYKA
+655 FAIYAVFYTLVYRI
-668 TSRSYYQ
+668 TSNSYYSI
-675 LVK
+675 VAGAKEEHT

>member
-1 MNMHLYPKL
+1 MKMNLYPKL
-10 AWHGIIKNKKTYV
+10 AWHGISKNKKTYV

-44 NKSVKQMRGGSD
+44 NKSVKQMRGGDD

-93 YNILGMGKG
+93 YNILGMGKS
-102 NIARVLLWQNLM
+102 NIARILLWQNFM
-114 LFAVSIVG
+114 LLVVSAAG

-195 KPPKARWILALIGV
+195 KPPKARWLLTLIGV

-219 VTTREPVQ
+219 VTTKEPVQ

-235 IVLVIVGSYL
+235 IVLVIIGSYL

-251 VALCKM
+251 VALCKL

-282 RNGASLASICI
+282 RNGTSLASICI

-500 CMGFDLSCNADAQIQ
+500 CMGFDLDCNADTQIELTKQ
-515 LTEKL
+515 LYD
-520 IEQFASGAETHLD
+520 QFAEGSETHPN
-533 YFYEV
+533 FYYEI
-538 KGLEMQRYSFYSLFG
+538 KGLETQRYSFYSLFG

-616 PLLASGVHMCFAF
+616 PLLASGVHLCFAF
-629 PLIRK
+629 PLIQK
-634 LLMMFGLSNTPLL
+634 LLLMFGLSNTPLL

-655 LVFAVLYAVMYKA
+655 LIFGVLYAVMYKA

>member
-1 MNMHLYPKL
+1 MKMNLYPKL
-10 AWHGIIKNKKTYV
+10 AWHGISKNKKTYV

-44 NKSVKQMRGGSD
+44 NKSVKQMRGGDD

-93 YNILGMGKG
+93 YNILGMGKS
-102 NIARVLLWQNLM
+102 NIARILLWQNFM
-114 LFAVSIVG
+114 LLVVSAAG

-257 LQKNKKYYYKLNHFI
+257 LQKNKKFFYKLTHFI

-616 PLLASGVHMCFAF
+616 PLLASGVHLCFAF
-629 PLIRK
+629 PLIQK
-634 LLMMFGLSNTPLL
+634 LLLMFGLSNTPLL

-655 LVFAVLYAVMYKA
+655 LIFGVLYAVMYKA

>member
-1 MNMHLYPKL
+1 MKMNLYPKL
-10 AWHGIIKNKKTYV
+10 AWHGISKNKKTYV

-93 YNILGMGKG
+93 YNILGMGKS
-102 NIARVLLWQNLM
+102 NIARILLWQNFM
-114 LFAVSIVG
+114 LLVVSAAG

-195 KPPKARWILALIGV
+195 KPPKARWLLTLIGV

-219 VTTREPVQ
+219 VTTKEPVQ

-235 IVLVIVGSYL
+235 IVLVIIGSYL

-251 VALCKM
+251 VALCKL

-500 CMGFDLSCNADAQIQ
+500 CMGFDLDCNADTQIELTKQ
-515 LTEKL
+515 LYD
-520 IEQFASGAETHLD
+520 QFAEGSETHPN
-533 YFYEV
+533 FYYEI
-538 KGLEMQRYSFYSLFG
+538 KGLETQRYSFYSLFG

-616 PLLASGVHMCFAF
+616 PLLASGVHLCFAF
-629 PLIRK
+629 PLIQK
-634 LLMMFGLSNTPLL
+634 LLLMFGLSNTPLL

-655 LVFAVLYAVMYKA
+655 LIFGVLYAVMYKA